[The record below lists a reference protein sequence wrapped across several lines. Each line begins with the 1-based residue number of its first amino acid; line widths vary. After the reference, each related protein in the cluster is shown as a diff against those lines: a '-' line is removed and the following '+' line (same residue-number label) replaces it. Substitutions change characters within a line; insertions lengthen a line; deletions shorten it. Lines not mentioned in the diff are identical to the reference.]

1 MPPRKRVRRTGGYDC
16 RREPTLQM
24 KLLQVCLKGER
35 ENSGERG
42 PTGTYDSCWT
52 EEREG
57 ERNSKEKAETRKSG
71 L

>member
-1 MPPRKRVRRTGGYDC
+1 
-16 RREPTLQM
+16 M

-57 ERNSKEKAETRKSG
+57 ERNSKEKTETRKSG
-71 L
+71 V